1 MGWEVDGN
9 GEVDVRE
16 QDGSEKGVGGRVGFP
31 KLGVEVVGRE
41 SWGRPR
47 SFQGTEVAVLGK
59 GRGHVEEVVE

>member
-41 SWGRPR
+41 SCWRPR
-47 SFQGTEVAVLGK
+47 IREGFSRNRSGSVREG
-59 GRGHVEEVVE
+59 GM